1 MRMQKV
7 GCVYRAEEDEAVV
20 VWGDPEPRGHGRTDI
35 QSTERICFFSPSVDS
50 PPDSAIWAP
59 SVDPPKAS
67 LSNAS
72 LHEGRDLHMQYYQEK
87 QITTTCYS
95 GLQGGP
101 KSIRSINCS
110 LHQRRP
116 ITYFLFHLNI
126 EIINPKFI

>member
-72 LHEGRDLHMQYYQEK
+72 LHEGRDSHMQYYK
-87 QITTTCYS
+87 KKNRTTCHS
-95 GLQGGP
+95 DLQRDRKVLGQSTVLCT
-101 KSIRSINCS
+101 KDELSIFI
-110 LHQRRP
+110 
-116 ITYFLFHLNI
+116 YFLKHN
-126 EIINPKFI
+126 

>member
-7 GCVYRAEEDEAVV
+7 GCVNKRAEEDEAVV

-35 QSTERICFFSPSVDS
+35 QSTERICFFFSPSVDS

-72 LHEGRDLHMQYYQEK
+72 LHEGRDLHMQCYQRK
-87 QITTTCYS
+87 KKITTTCYS
-95 GLQGGP
+95 GL
-101 KSIRSINCS
+101 
-110 LHQRRP
+110 
-116 ITYFLFHLNI
+116 
-126 EIINPKFI
+126 